1 MRDLSETRAAPR
13 DFINYALVGMA
24 QAQTETHADSLS
36 TACGFVFHPIVKII
50 AAKPAKRLGTGWHW
64 WFSESIH
71 VPIGNRIEFRFQ
83 GSTHLL
89 VSYNEGVWRNGETS
103 IDGLHL
109 SGFRSFM
116 HKLTFVPAG
125 HTYREW
131 HETGASTRVTFLY
144 LNPAAFQKSSDGEE
158 ALLPRI
164 YFEDSAVWE
173 TASKLKN
180 AIESGQAKCMPY
192 LEALS
197 GVLAHELARVNQT
210 VSHQPELSRGG
221 LASWQKRAVIDHI
234 EKHLGEQVSL
244 AKLAELSDVSL
255 HHFCRAFKQSFGI
268 PPHHYQ
274 MQRRM
279 EVAKLLLADRTRS
292 VTDIAFSLGYAQ
304 IGSFSS
310 AFRKITGWSPTVYR
324 REFKGPDA
332 VVHSS
337 TTWAQSSA
345 G

>member
-1 MRDLSETRAAPR
+1 MHDPSKTRRAPR
-13 DFINYALVGMA
+13 DVINYAPVGMP
-24 QAQTETHADSLS
+24 QALTETHADTLS
-36 TACGFVFHPIVKII
+36 AACGLVFRPIVKIM

-83 GSTHLL
+83 GSAHLL
-89 VSYNEGVWRNGETS
+89 VLYNDGLWSKGETS
-103 IDGLHL
+103 IDGLRS
-109 SGFRSFM
+109 SGVKSFV

-125 HTYREW
+125 RTYREW

-144 LNPAAFQKSSDGEE
+144 LNPAAFQKSCEGET
-158 ALLPRI
+158 LRPRI
-164 YFEDSAVWE
+164 YFEDSPVWE

-180 AIESGQAKCMPY
+180 AIESRQDKSMPY

-234 EKHLGEQVSL
+234 EKHLGEQVCL
-244 AKLAELSDVSL
+244 AKLAELSNLSL
-255 HHFCRAFKQSFGI
+255 HHFCRAFKQSLGI

-274 MQRRM
+274 MQRRI
-279 EVAKLLLADRTRS
+279 EVAKLLLADRTKS

-310 AFRKITGWSPTVYR
+310 AFRKMTGWTPTVYR
-324 REFKGPDA
+324 REFKGPDTVA
-332 VVHSS
+332 HSS
-337 TTWAQSSA
+337 TPWAPTSA
-345 G
+345 D